1 MVTAAEAAIAETV
14 ATAVD
19 LAVGLMVRVRRAR
32 VRPWGGRVQQVLA
45 VHPSVGPRDPIVGDR
60 IARHAVVVLAV
71 VAILEILA
79 TPATRVTFAAVV
91 RPRRPWSR
99 FPRSIFPLSRMI
111 TASTHW
117 PARFG

>member
-19 LAVGLMVRVRRAR
+19 LAAGLMVRVRRAR
-32 VRPWGGRVQQVLA
+32 VRPWGGRVQQGVA

-60 IARHAVVVLAV
+60 IARRAVVVLAV
-71 VAILEILA
+71 AAILEILA
-79 TPATRVTFAAVV
+79 TPAIFAAVV
-91 RPRRPWSR
+91 RPRRPWCH

-111 TASTHW
+111 TVSTHW